1 MRERPDL
8 KSVSDDTLLLGLFEI
23 LKRTRHDEAELVAHI
38 AEVDARKLYLREAAP
53 SMFSY
58 CTGVLHLSEP
68 EAALRIRVARASRKH
83 PVVLA
88 MLRDGRLHLSGIAL
102 LAPVLTRENRR
113 ALLKRATHKSKREI
127 EEIVAE
133 LAPRPDAAGTMRRLP
148 TRRPDASAP
157 ATPSPRPGAAPES
170 EDEARVACREPALPP
185 SHGAAVPSANQQR
198 PDAVAAVS
206 HCDKDSSGT
215 DQYHDTV
222 VGTDLPGV
230 SASTSAP
237 PPGRQPARS
246 AAVEPLAPA
255 RYSVRFTATAELHDK
270 LERLQALMR
279 HSVPDGDLATIIDVA
294 VTRELERLEAKRFA
308 RTKNPRQRLGRVD
321 TTPKTRHIPAAVRRA
336 VHERDGSRCSY
347 RDRSGRRCPKRHD
360 LEYHHRK
367 PFGHGGDH
375 SPENLALVCRAHN
388 ALMAEQDFGKEV
400 MARHRRRASHDRGTG
415 SAGVAGAGPVDRT
428 VVGAGPGQSGLR
440 ARSP

>member
-1 MRERPDL
+1 
-8 KSVSDDTLLLGLFEI
+8 
-23 LKRTRHDEAELVAHI
+23 
-38 AEVDARKLYLREAAP
+38 
-53 SMFSY
+53 
-58 CTGVLHLSEP
+58 
-68 EAALRIRVARASRKH
+68 
-83 PVVLA
+83 
-88 MLRDGRLHLSGIAL
+88 
-102 LAPVLTRENRR
+102 
-113 ALLKRATHKSKREI
+113 
-127 EEIVAE
+127 
-133 LAPRPDAAGTMRRLP
+133 
-148 TRRPDASAP
+148 
-157 ATPSPRPGAAPES
+157 
-170 EDEARVACREPALPP
+170 
-185 SHGAAVPSANQQR
+185 
-198 PDAVAAVS
+198 
-206 HCDKDSSGT
+206 
-215 DQYHDTV
+215 
-222 VGTDLPGV
+222 
-230 SASTSAP
+230 
-237 PPGRQPARS
+237 
-246 AAVEPLAPA
+246 VEPLAPA

-279 HSVPDGDLATIIDVA
+279 HSVPDGDLAAIIDAA

-336 VHERDGSRCSY
+336 VHERDASRCTY
-347 RDRSGRRCPKRHD
+347 RDKSGRRCPKRHD

-428 VVGAGPGQSGLR
+428 VVGAGPGQTGPR